1 MIFCVNHE
9 LYFSFGQR
17 QIVTD
22 CCQIN
27 VGRSSLSSV
36 EALTVCSS
44 VELNMTF
51 WQISDKERIPKPR
64 LHKFSAKRRLIQGK
78 CGRKLETTL
87 NFSFF
92 IQVWAKMQSSLS
104 LFSILKTLPAVR

>member
-1 MIFCVNHE
+1 M
-9 LYFSFGQR
+9 
-17 QIVTD
+17 TD

-51 WQISDKERIPKPR
+51 GKYQTKKEFQNQGYINFLQRGGE
-64 LHKFSAKRRLIQGK
+64 AKV
-78 CGRKLETTL
+78 
-87 NFSFF
+87 N
-92 IQVWAKMQSSLS
+92 V
-104 LFSILKTLPAVR
+104 VVN

>member
-1 MIFCVNHE
+1 MILKIPLLLPEVKVQFKTENRNKMLFCVNHE

-36 EALTVCSS
+36 EALTVSS
-44 VELNMTF
+44 VELCMTF
-51 WQISDKERIPKPR
+51 WQYEISDKERIPKPR
-64 LHKFSAKRRLIQGK
+64 LHKFSVKR
-78 CGRKLETTL
+78 
-87 NFSFF
+87 S
-92 IQVWAKMQSSLS
+92 
-104 LFSILKTLPAVR
+104 

>member
-1 MIFCVNHE
+1 MLFCVNHE
-9 LYFSFGQR
+9 LYFSFG

-51 WQISDKERIPKPR
+51 WQYEISDKERIPKPR
-64 LHKFSAKRRLIQGK
+64 LHKFSAKRRLSQGK

-87 NFSFF
+87 DFSFRF
-92 IQVWAKMQSSLS
+92 WQKCSLAFHCS
-104 LFSILKTLPAVR
+104 RF

>member
-1 MIFCVNHE
+1 MLFCVNHE
-9 LYFSFGQR
+9 LYFSFG

-51 WQISDKERIPKPR
+51 WQYEISDKERIPKPR
-64 LHKFSAKRRLIQGK
+64 LHKFSAKRRLSQGK
-78 CGRKLETTL
+78 CGRK
-87 NFSFF
+87 
-92 IQVWAKMQSSLS
+92 
-104 LFSILKTLPAVR
+104 